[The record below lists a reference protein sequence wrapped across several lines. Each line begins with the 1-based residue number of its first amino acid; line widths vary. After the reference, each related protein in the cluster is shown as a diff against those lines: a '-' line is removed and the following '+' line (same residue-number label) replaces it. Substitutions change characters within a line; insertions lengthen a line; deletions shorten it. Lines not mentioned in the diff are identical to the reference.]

1 MNRIYKKITII
12 ALSLITFVS
21 FVFVTNAD
29 TQTSNEIR
37 VYISS
42 RYGYETIHAKYG
54 DSDYLFYTFDKVTN
68 KVPAPNKWYRVP
80 NRGIDI
86 SLIKGTKNIYFA
98 NSTIPSVNE
107 VVKVTIP
114 AQPKLSKASYDVW
127 SDKLV
132 VLSGT
137 KDVTDRA
144 SVNGILTNS
153 SGFATT
159 FADIIE
165 DAKCNNGNI
174 SVSLGAVNSEGKAV
188 DRVELDFSY
197 NNASGFY
204 EIGNVQSRSLCGA
217 YKTVKVLKR
226 PAAPVVT
233 VDYNNH
239 FFKVAGNVEVTKVAS
254 KTTAPVY
261 EEGKGLLKGVT
272 KGKFTYYFVG
282 DETGYY
288 CARTKEE
295 RGKKLASLD
304 SEFEISAMPDCK
316 SKVSVIGRNKED
328 AILDIRS
335 TDGMLGMISY
345 SFQYAIVDSSTM
357 NTVLTLKDNK
367 YTYDYEK
374 AVSDKGKSLVS
385 WKNANQTEDFS
396 GVKKYPSIKIL
407 KKKIP
412 QGGCI
417 LVRDAAQCGRLSS
430 KIMVLLPP
438 TNERDYWICKK
449 VGETASTNCVSMTT
463 PQVNSKDRKI
473 EFTVY
478 NGKERL
484 NTEIYDYI
492 AITSNPAITLNG
504 RNATPKLIPVNGTDN
519 VKIEIH
525 IPLDYNADASRFTLV
540 INSGFVSDSG
550 YSKTTNLVGDLKA
563 PEVKS
568 KTPTASWKAASDKKS
583 ATVTMKVTFTEKLAK
598 EEDGEYV
605 LLTSG
610 TDLKNWFAIDKDAY
624 TLDSAI
630 YTSGGTPYITV
641 KFTYDLTKAAS
652 EAGNVSMVS
661 GKKLYDKVGYEL
673 TWPGIV
679 VKANSKMVQWK

>member
-12 ALSLITFVS
+12 ALSLIAFVS
-21 FVFVTNAD
+21 FAFVTKAD
-29 TQTSNEIR
+29 TQTENSIK
-37 VYISS
+37 VFISS
-42 RYGYETIHAKYG
+42 RYGYETIHAQYG
-54 DSDYLFYTFDKVTN
+54 DRDYLFYTFDKVTS

-80 NRGIDI
+80 SRGIDI
-86 SLIKGTKNIYFA
+86 NLVKSAKNIYFA
-98 NSTIPSVNE
+98 NSTIPSVDE

-114 AQPKLSKASYDVW
+114 PQPKLSKASYDVW
-127 SDKLV
+127 ADKLT

-153 SGFATT
+153 STFATT

-165 DAKCNNGNI
+165 EAKCNNGNI
-174 SVSLGAVNSEGKAV
+174 SVSLGAVNSAGKAV

-204 EIGNVQSRSLCGA
+204 EIGNVQSRSLCGT

-288 CARTKEE
+288 CTRTKEE

-316 SKVSVIGRNKED
+316 SKVSVIGRN
-328 AILDIRS
+328 
-335 TDGMLGMISY
+335 
-345 SFQYAIVDSSTM
+345 
-357 NTVLTLKDNK
+357 
-367 YTYDYEK
+367 
-374 AVSDKGKSLVS
+374 
-385 WKNANQTEDFS
+385 
-396 GVKKYPSIKIL
+396 
-407 KKKIP
+407 
-412 QGGCI
+412 
-417 LVRDAAQCGRLSS
+417 
-430 KIMVLLPP
+430 
-438 TNERDYWICKK
+438 NE
-449 VGETASTNCVSMTT
+449 
-463 PQVNSKDRKI
+463 
-473 EFTVY
+473 
-478 NGKERL
+478 
-484 NTEIYDYI
+484 
-492 AITSNPAITLNG
+492 
-504 RNATPKLIPVNGTDN
+504 
-519 VKIEIH
+519 
-525 IPLDYNADASRFTLV
+525 DASRLTLV

-550 YSKTTNLVGDLKA
+550 YSKTMNLVGDLKT

-630 YTSGGTPYITV
+630 YTSGGTPYITF

-652 EAGNVSMVS
+652 EARNVGMVS

-679 VKANSKMVQWK
+679 VKADSKMVQWK